1 MKAVMH
7 FPMLSPL
14 LDLSSGLDCVAM
26 HCTKKAREIDAGSV
40 WWWHWI
46 VFVVVFVV
54 VVARRY
60 LQLHDPECL
69 TSSSTPM
76 EHAAC
81 FMAHVLG
88 YEVLS
93 LAHTA
98 SSARLSGH
106 VSSWQSAHRP
116 RPIRSSHKHFF
127 PPLHWISS
135 QDLASGRKKEK
146 QNQNITRFYTD
157 DDWTRGSCKNR
168 KQMLCFGFTSHEA
181 EGTSMPVI

>member
-1 MKAVMH
+1 
-7 FPMLSPL
+7 MLSPL
-14 LDLSSGLDCVAM
+14 LDLDSGLGCKCVF
-26 HCTKKAREIDAGSV
+26 TKKARGLMLEVCDGGTGLS
-40 WWWHWI
+40 
-46 VFVVVFVV
+46 FFFFFFFL
-54 VVARRY
+54 ARRY

-69 TSSSTPM
+69 TSSNTPM

-106 VSSWQSAHRP
+106 DSSWQSAHRP
-116 RPIRSSHKHFF
+116 RPNRSSHRHFF

-135 QDLASGRKKEK
+135 HDFASGK
-146 QNQNITRFYTD
+146 
-157 DDWTRGSCKNR
+157 
-168 KQMLCFGFTSHEA
+168 
-181 EGTSMPVI
+181 

>member
-1 MKAVMH
+1 MV
-7 FPMLSPL
+7 S
-14 LDLSSGLDCVAM
+14 LDCL
-26 HCTKKAREIDAGSV
+26 
-40 WWWHWI
+40 
-46 VFVVVFVV
+46 FVVVAVV
-54 VVARRY
+54 VVADDVARRY

-98 SSARLSGH
+98 SSVRLSGH
-106 VSSWQSAHRP
+106 VTSWQSAHRP
-116 RPIRSSHKHFF
+116 RPNRPSHRHFF

-135 QDLASGRKKEK
+135 HDLASGKKK
-146 QNQNITRFYTD
+146 GI
-157 DDWTRGSCKNR
+157 
-168 KQMLCFGFTSHEA
+168 
-181 EGTSMPVI
+181 